1 MTAYMKPR
9 RGAARVGI
17 LALAF
22 LHLGLAFG
30 VPHRLDAHRLEVFS
44 RLPAAF
50 HHHVFSIVQPVPD
63 AVPSIVDDC
72 LACHLSRLVPRLAAA
87 AVVAGSDRPLIDAGP
102 IDVAAAHDRDSPAP
116 HPPRGPPTR
125 PV

>member
-1 MTAYMKPR
+1 MTASTKRR
-9 RGAARVGI
+9 RGAARVGT

-72 LACHLSRLVPRLAAA
+72 LACHLSRLVPRLAAT
-87 AVVAGSDRPLIDAGP
+87 AVVAGSDPPLVDAGP

-116 HPPRGPPTR
+116 HAPRGPPTR